1 MANGSKVFTVM
12 VVGDN
17 PDELMQKYD
26 SNATVEKYVKYKYL
40 DAEKMRT
47 NSIKLL
53 EEILKDP
60 KKFNFNIYHIDSL
73 RERIKNIK
81 SMSTFEYYSELTSGL
96 YIDANGD
103 AWCDE
108 NPDGKWQTYK
118 LGNYFS
124 LPLILNDGTETHSAL
139 NKDIDWFKMHMQNT
153 HTYDVVWDLVNGVKE
168 PETDEEKTLYENMKD
183 NVNYFSKFKNK
194 DEYVVHNC
202 AYWNYAYLDK
212 NGWKDIDD
220 SKNDIEWV
228 SQYFDTFCANL
239 KEGDKVTIFE
249 CTKDKID

>member
-1 MANGSKVFTVM
+1 M
-12 VVGDN
+12 
-17 PDELMQKYD
+17 
-26 SNATVEKYVKYKYL
+26 
-40 DAEKMRT
+40 
-47 NSIKLL
+47 
-53 EEILKDP
+53 
-60 KKFNFNIYHIDSL
+60 
-73 RERIKNIK
+73 
-81 SMSTFEYYSELTSGL
+81 
-96 YIDANGD
+96 
-103 AWCDE
+103 
-108 NPDGKWQTYK
+108 
-118 LGNYFS
+118 
-124 LPLILNDGTETHSAL
+124 
-139 NKDIDWFKMHMQNT
+139 
-153 HTYDVVWDLVNGVKE
+153 DLVNGVKE